1 MEKVEE
7 KIECSV
13 VMPIYNAEKFLKD
26 AIESVLAQTYKNFEL
41 ILVDDCSTDKSAE
54 IAKSYLSDKRVKYY
68 KNPEN
73 LKVSKTRNFG
83 VSVAKGKYVTFLD
96 SDDVYLPTK
105 LEKQIE
111 FMEKTGAK
119 ICFTA
124 YGYLSNDGVV
134 QNKIFKVPE
143 KVSFKKLLKQNVISC
158 SIVMFERWLVEKHPF
173 FADNVHEDFV
183 TYLTIMKEEKLDAF
197 GINEPLGL
205 YRLTVGSKSRNKF
218 KALKM
223 TYNSYKVVG
232 LNFFQR
238 IFYLPFYMLNG
249 IKKYKGMKDATDKD
263 FIEKLS
269 YKREK

>member
-1 MEKVEE
+1 MEKIVCTV
-7 KIECSV
+7 I
-13 VMPIYNAEKFLKD
+13 MPVYNAEKFLKD
-26 AIESVLAQTYKNFEL
+26 AIESVLNQTFKNFEL
-41 ILVDDCSTDKSAE
+41 IIVDDCSTDGSAE
-54 IAKSYLSDKRVKYY
+54 IAKSYLSDKRVKYF

-83 VSVAKGKYVTFLD
+83 VSQAQGKYVTFLD

-111 FMEKTGAK
+111 LMEKTGAK
-119 ICFTA
+119 ICYA
-124 YGYLSNDGVV
+124 GYGYLSNDGVI
-134 QNKIFKVPE
+134 QNKIFTVPE

-158 SIVMFERWLVEKHPF
+158 SIVMFEKWLIEKYPF
-173 FADNVHEDFV
+173 FADAVHEDFV
-183 TYLTIMKEEKLDAF
+183 AYLTIMKNEKLDAY

-238 IFYLPFYMLNG
+238 IWNLPFYMLNG
-249 IKKYKGMKDATDKD
+249 IKKYKGIKDATDEEL
-263 FIEKLS
+263 ISKLS
-269 YKREK
+269 WKDKK